1 MKNMQFAIIGLGRFG
16 LSLVKELHRM
26 GLDILAV
33 DLDKNKVNLA
43 RDYATYAVEA
53 DSTDEQVLKTLGIRN
68 FDVVVVAIGENVQSN
83 ILTVILLKDMG
94 VPMVVPKPKPSA
106 RPGAGENRH

>member
-16 LSLVKELHRM
+16 SVWLKSCRM

-43 RDYATYAVEA
+43 RDYATYAVRRTA
-53 DSTDEQVLKTLGIRN
+53 
-68 FDVVVVAIGENVQSN
+68 
-83 ILTVILLKDMG
+83 LT
-94 VPMVVPKPKPSA
+94 S
-106 RPGAGENRH
+106 RC